1 MAFWV
6 GLFDPCSLLSYTE
19 ELRKSYTD
27 RPRAG
32 LGAWDLRLADG
43 VGLLT
48 KPQASSLK
56 PQHFASRIELLIIRV
71 AVRRRGF
78 P

>member
-32 LGAWDLRLADG
+32 LGAWDLWLEQSVYVG
-43 VGLLT
+43 VTPFLWTG
-48 KPQASSLK
+48 
-56 PQHFASRIELLIIRV
+56 
-71 AVRRRGF
+71 
-78 P
+78 